1 MLERTEVFELRDKY
15 HGKKMSGFDVDKE
28 TGAIIVYPLNAV
40 CHEGI
45 YYSMDDG
52 GPITFEGYVNYVRRF
67 VLQSPIQVPGT
78 GVIVYK
84 TNSYGEQE
92 ILLQLRR
99 DFDQYGLPGGGIE
112 MGETYEECAVNE
124 LLQETAYVAKK
135 EDLELVQVYAGPKH
149 VTRYPSSGDVVFHT
163 VVVYKV
169 DASKCKKAPHMYD
182 KNETKKIEWK
192 TIPEIQRLLEEDK
205 VFPNNI
211 PIFEDIVKNAPL

>member
-15 HGKKMSGFDVDKE
+15 QGRKKSGYDIDEK
-28 TGAIIVYPLNAV
+28 TGAIIVYPLDAV

-45 YYSMDDG
+45 YYSMEDG
-52 GPITFEGYVNYVRRF
+52 GAIYFGNYVSHIRQF
-67 VLQSPIQVPGT
+67 IGGKPIQVPGT

-169 DASKCKKAPHMYD
+169 NASKCKKAPHSFD
-182 KNETKKIEWK
+182 KNETKI
-192 TIPEIQRLLEEDK
+192 
-205 VFPNNI
+205 
-211 PIFEDIVKNAPL
+211 